1 MQGDAHTA
9 LRWWQTRWFVGAM
22 ALAAAIP
29 LLWPDIPPLVDL
41 PGHMGRWRVQQAG
54 GEVPWLAQWYDFNWM
69 LIGNLGID
77 LLMVVLEPLLGLELA
92 VKLVVLTIPPLT
104 AFGLLWIARE
114 VHGRVPPT
122 ALFALP
128 LVYGYPLQFGFVNFA
143 LSMAL
148 ALNAFALWLRLARL
162 GRLQLRAALFV
173 PLGAVIWVCHTF
185 GWGMLGLLAFSAE
198 AVRQYDKG
206 QHHGGTRWFAAVF
219 WAGIHCL
226 SLAPPAA
233 LMVLWRTG
241 GGVSG
246 QTADWFNWRA
256 KTLWLMMVLR
266 DRWLTFDLAGFAA
279 LLIVI
284 GAAIRSRTLTFSRNL
299 AFSALVLAA
308 CYVLLPRIV
317 FGSAYADMRLAP
329 YMLAIGIVAIR
340 PKPDIASGRAVLVA
354 TAGLAFVAIRL
365 AATTVSFYQFDR
377 VYDRELAA
385 LDAVPVGARLVSFIG
400 HNCRNDW
407 KMSRIEHLPAM
418 ALVRRLAFS
427 NDQWSM
433 AGAQLLTTKMPQ
445 APGFRFDPSQITT
458 PTRCPREWWRPIAVS
473 LTWFP
478 RDVFTHVWLVDP
490 GPYDRR
496 LEAGLKPL
504 WRDGRSV
511 VFEVEQGVPA
521 ATLRPNDL
529 GPLGPEFLERIG
541 KLRGHPHIAE
551 TAALKP
557 S

>member
-1 MQGDAHTA
+1 MDERQQAAEPLH
-9 LRWWQTRWFVGAM
+9 WWQTRWFVAVM

-29 LLWPDIPPLVDL
+29 LVWPDIPPLVDL
-41 PGHMGRWRVQQAG
+41 PGHMGRYRVQQAA

-77 LLMVVLEPLLGLELA
+77 LLIVPLEPLLGLELA
-92 VKLVVLTIPPLT
+92 VKLIVLAIPPLT

-128 LVYGYPLQFGFVNFA
+128 LVYAYPFQFGFANFA

-162 GRLQLRAALFV
+162 GRLKMRAALFV
-173 PLGAVIWVCHTF
+173 PIGAVIWVCHTF
-185 GWGMLGLLAFSAE
+185 GWGTLGLLAFSAE
-198 AVRQYDKG
+198 AVRQHDRGEK
-206 QHHGGTRWFAAVF
+206 WFAAAF
-219 WAGIHCL
+219 WSGIHCL
-226 SLAPPAA
+226 SLAPPAL

-241 GGVSG
+241 GDVAGK
-246 QTADWFNWRA
+246 TADWFNWRA
-256 KTLWLMMVLR
+256 KMLWLIMVLR
-266 DRWLTFDLAGFAA
+266 DRWLTFDLAAFAV

-284 GAAIRSRTLTFSRNL
+284 GAAVRSRTLTFSRNL
-299 AFSALVLAA
+299 AFSALVLLA

-340 PKPDIASGRAVLVA
+340 PKPSIAFGRATLVA
-354 TAGLAFVAIRL
+354 SLGLAFVLLRL
-365 AATTVSFYQFDR
+365 GATTLSFLAFDR

-385 LDAVPVGARLVSFIG
+385 LDKVPVGARLVSFVG

-407 KMSRIEHLPAM
+407 TMSRLEHLPAM

-433 AGAQLLTTKMPQ
+433 AGAQLLTTNMLQ
-445 APGFRFDPSQITT
+445 ARGFRSDPSQITT
-458 PTRCPREWWRPIAVS
+458 PVQCSREWWRPIAIS
-473 LTWFP
+473 LTRFP
-478 RDVFTHVWLVDP
+478 RDVFTHVWLIQP
-490 GPYDRR
+490 APYDRR
-496 LEAGLKPL
+496 LEAGLVPL
-504 WRDGRSV
+504 WRSGRSALFRV
-511 VFEVEQGVPA
+511 DESVPPA
-521 ATLRPNDL
+521 ELSARDL
-529 GPLGPEFLERIG
+529 GPLGPDYFERERRI
-541 KLRGHPHIAE
+541 RARYRV
-551 TAALKP
+551 ASSDALKP